1 MKTTSEPVD
10 RSVGRCRR
18 GRGGTVDARGRRNI
32 IRMSCKKYR
41 DPIVETGCAGDQVR
55 KRGICCE
62 RVEEA
67 MATRAVVGGEGDG
80 GDKLKRGRARMT
92 AEGGEGVRVIL

>member
-55 KRGICCE
+55 KRGICSDG
-62 RVEEA
+62 VEEA